1 MKRPTIERARRSGE
15 SGYALLLALFIIA
28 AMIIASMAVL
38 TDARTQGRR
47 EREDQ
52 MIWRGNQIVRAIR
65 IYYRRTGRY
74 PQDLEA
80 LQKGLLNIHFV
91 RPEALVDPMNKDADG
106 KWRFIY
112 TNPTGQIIGS
122 VHYAT
127 MQQMALLD
135 MYGGKIPGMKSG
147 DSDEDSSGPGVP
159 DSGGPGV
166 QENTTSNGNCP
177 PGTSN
182 STPPAVAQSATGT
195 AGQLLP
201 PSPAQTSPFNTFAL
215 GGGPGSPSGP
225 NQRGCTIQAPG
236 FQGMAPAALQ
246 ALLKLKPTGPVDS
259 PVIGGFL
266 VGVGSTVDRKSVKV
280 WKGGKKYADWEFI
293 WNPIEDQARAIQQ
306 GLGGSPG
313 GLGTSVPGIGLPGA
327 ATTTSG
333 GIGMSPIQAPPAQP
347 QPNQP
352 QQ

>member
-1 MKRPTIERARRSGE
+1 MKRPTLERARRSGG

-28 AMIIASMAVL
+28 AMIVASMAVL

-80 LQKGLLNIHFV
+80 LQKGLVNIHFV
-91 RPEALVDPMNKDADG
+91 RSEALVDPMNKDADG

-147 DSDEDSSGPGVP
+147 DSDSDQE
-159 DSGGPGV
+159 SGGPGV
-166 QENTTSNGNCP
+166 QDSTTSNGNCP

-182 STPPAVAQSATGT
+182 STPPAITQSATGT
-195 AGQLLP
+195 PSQLLP
-201 PSPAQTSPFNTFAL
+201 PSPAQTNPFNTFAL
-215 GGGPGSPSGP
+215 GSGPSSPGGP
-225 NQRGCTIQAPG
+225 NQPGCTMQAPG

-306 GLGGSPG
+306 GLGGSPA
-313 GLGTSVPGIGLPGA
+313 GLGTPGLGIGLPGA

-333 GIGMSPIQAPPAQP
+333 GIGMNPIQAPPTQP
-347 QPNQP
+347 PPGQP

>member
-1 MKRPTIERARRSGE
+1 MKDRRTRQRKGRSGN
-15 SGYALLLALFIIA
+15 SGYALFLALFIIA
-28 AMIIASMAVL
+28 AMIVGSMAVL
-38 TDARTQGRR
+38 TDGRTEGRR

-52 MIWRGNQIVRAIR
+52 MIWRGNQVVRAIR
-65 IYYRRTGRY
+65 AYYKRTGHY

-80 LQKGLLNIHFV
+80 LQKGVANIHFI
-91 RPEALVDPMNKDADG
+91 RPEALVDPMDKDGDG

-135 MYGGKIPGMKSG
+135 LYGGKIPGMKTG
-147 DSDEDSSGPGVP
+147 DSDSDQ

-166 QENTTSNGNCP
+166 QDDTSNGKCP
-177 PGTSN
+177 PGTSK
-182 STPPAVAQSATGT
+182 STSSAMAQSATGVP
-195 AGQLLP
+195 GQLMP
-201 PSPAQTSPFNTFAL
+201 PSPAQTSPFNTFSL
-215 GGGPGSPSGP
+215 GNGPTTQAGA
-225 NQRGCTIQAPG
+225 NQSGCTIQAPG
-236 FQGMAPAALQ
+236 FQGIAPAALQ
-246 ALLKLKPTGPVDS
+246 ALLKMKPTGPVDS

-306 GLGGSPG
+306 GLGGTPA
-313 GLGTSVPGIGLPGA
+313 GLGPGQGNGLPGP
-327 ATTTSG
+327 ATTTTG
-333 GIGMSPIQAPPAQP
+333 GIGTSPIQAPPSGP
-347 QPNQP
+347 QPGQP
-352 QQ
+352 DQQ

>member
-1 MKRPTIERARRSGE
+1 MKRPTLERARRSGE

-38 TDARTQGRR
+38 TDARTEGRR

-80 LQKGLLNIHFV
+80 LQKGLVNIHFV

-135 MYGGKIPGMKSG
+135 MYGGKIPGMKSD
-147 DSDEDSSGPGVP
+147 DSDSDQE
-159 DSGGPGV
+159 SGGPGV
-166 QENTTSNGNCP
+166 QDTTTSNGNCP

-182 STPPAVAQSATGT
+182 SAPPAVAQSGTGT
-195 AGQLLP
+195 IGQLLP
-201 PSPAQTSPFNTFAL
+201 PSPAQTTPFAL
-215 GGGPGSPSGP
+215 GSGPSSPSGQ

-306 GLGGSPG
+306 GLGGSPA
-313 GLGTSVPGIGLPGA
+313 GLGMGTSGPGIGLSGA
-327 ATTTSG
+327 ATTG
-333 GIGMSPIQAPPAQP
+333 GIGMSPIQPPP
-347 QPNQP
+347 TQP

>member
-1 MKRPTIERARRSGE
+1 MKGRRPESPRRSGE

-38 TDARTQGRR
+38 TDARTEGRR

-52 MIWRGNQIVRAIR
+52 MIWRGNQVVRAIR
-65 IYYRRTGRY
+65 IYYRRTGHY

-80 LQKGLLNIHFV
+80 LQKGVANIHFI

-135 MYGGKIPGMKSG
+135 LYGGKIPGMKSG
-147 DSDEDSSGPGVP
+147 DSDQDGGGPGVP
-159 DSGGPGV
+159 DSSSSD
-166 QENTTSNGNCP
+166 NDCP
-177 PGTSN
+177 PGTSKSKPPGTTQ
-182 STPPAVAQSATGT
+182 STPSAS
-195 AGQLLP
+195 GQLLP
-201 PSPAQTSPFNTFAL
+201 PSPAQASPSNTFSL
-215 GGGPGSPSGP
+215 GSSPNSSASPS
-225 NQRGCTIQAPG
+225 GCTIQAPG

-246 ALLKLKPTGPVDS
+246 ALLKLKPTGAVDS

-306 GLGGSPG
+306 GLGGSPA
-313 GLGTSVPGIGLPGA
+313 GLGLPGPGNGLPGP
-327 ATTTSG
+327 ATTTTG
-333 GIGMSPIQAPPAQP
+333 GIGTGPLQAPPTVP
-347 QPNQP
+347 QPDQP